1 MRVRVGAFGVS
12 GVADEGDLHA
22 RIDPGSFLEPVGN
35 GEIPIGSTAIT
46 AFGVIV

>member
-1 MRVRVGAFGVS
+1 MCELVLSAFPE
-12 GVADEGDLHA
+12 VADEGDLHA
-22 RIDPGSFLEPVGN
+22 RNDPGSFLEPVDD